1 MRSKSFFIQV
11 EATAKFQ
18 RNLRIL
24 ARKNRGIRKDI
35 ESVIEQLQL
44 GEFIGDQVPGIRYAI
59 FQLRIKNDDTQRR
72 KSGEYRVVYYV
83 KTFSNII
90 LVTIY

>member
-1 MRSKSFFIQV
+1 M

-24 ARKNRGIRKDI
+24 ARKYNRIRKDI
-35 ESVIEQLQL
+35 EPIIEQLQL
-44 GEFIGDQVPGIRYAI
+44 GELPGEQVPGVRYAI
-59 FQLRIKNDDTQRR
+59 FQLSIESGDIQEGKNKVYRII
-72 KSGEYRVVYYV
+72 YYV
-83 KTFSNII
+83 KTFSNVI

>member
-1 MRSKSFFIQV
+1 MKSKSFFIQV

-24 ARKNRGIRKDI
+24 ARKYSRIRKDVEPI
-35 ESVIEQLQL
+35 IEQLQL
-44 GEFIGDQVPGIRYAI
+44 GELPGEQVPGVKYAI
-59 FQLRIKNDDTQRR
+59 FQLSIKNDDIQEQ
-72 KSGEYRVVYYV
+72 KNKVYRIIYYV